1 MLPTRIAGDL
11 LGALGLLALV
21 LALAALGIYAVLS
34 VVVQSRPREI
44 GVRAAIGATPQSVA
58 SMVVRQ
64 AMTWTAA
71 GMALGLVL
79 AIGVTIFLAAFLF
92 GISPTD
98 LWVFAGVLLLLSLV
112 AFTAALV
119 PALRASRLDP
129 IAALRNN

>member
-1 MLPTRIAGDL
+1 MSLLPWRVAGDL

-21 LALAALGIYAVLS
+21 PAALGIYGVLS
-34 VVVQSRPREI
+34 FVVQSRTREMGI
-44 GVRAAIGATPQSVA
+44 RVAIGATPQRVA
-58 SMVVRQ
+58 RMVVRQ

-79 AIGVTIFLAAFLF
+79 AVAVTRFLAAFLF

-98 LWVFAGVLLLLSLV
+98 LWVFAGVILLLALV

-129 IAALRNN
+129 IAALRSN

>member
-1 MLPTRIAGDL
+1 
-11 LGALGLLALV
+11 
-21 LALAALGIYAVLS
+21 
-34 VVVQSRPREI
+34 
-44 GVRAAIGATPQSVA
+44 
-58 SMVVRQ
+58 MVVRQ

-71 GMALGLVL
+71 GMALGLAL
-79 AIGVTIFLAAFLF
+79 ALGVTRFLAAFLI

-98 LWVFAGVLLLLSLV
+98 LWVFAGVILLLSLV

>member
-1 MLPTRIAGDL
+1 MSGEISSVPFVLCIISPGIRRSTSARQIAL
-11 LGALGLLALV
+11 AVSTLGLYV
-21 LALAALGIYAVLS
+21 
-34 VVVQSRPREI
+34 
-44 GVRAAIGATPQSVA
+44 T
-58 SMVVRQ
+58 
-64 AMTWTAA
+64 A

-79 AIGVTIFLAAFLF
+79 AIGVTRFLAAFLF

-98 LWVFAGVLLLLSLV
+98 LWVFAGVILLLSLV

>member
-1 MLPTRIAGDL
+1 
-11 LGALGLLALV
+11 
-21 LALAALGIYAVLS
+21 
-34 VVVQSRPREI
+34 
-44 GVRAAIGATPQSVA
+44 
-58 SMVVRQ
+58 MVVRQ

-71 GMALGLVL
+71 GMALGLVV
-79 AIGVTIFLAAFLF
+79 AIGVTRLLAAFLY

-98 LWVFAGVLLLLSLV
+98 PWVFGGVLLLLSLV